1 MSLWVLLAVL
11 AAAFQTVRFALQK
24 VLAGGAA
31 GPGSGPLA
39 ATFARFLWAAP
50 LAALGLAA
58 MAASGAAVPGPGP
71 AFLAWAAAGGLSQIV
86 ATVLVVRLFGMRDF
100 AVGIAL
106 KKTEV
111 ILTALAGLALLGD
124 AVTAPVAAAL
134 AVGLAG
140 VMLLSDARP
149 ADWRPGPAL
158 WIGLGSGAAFALSAV
173 GYRAAA
179 LSLEADWAMRAITT
193 LAWVTAG
200 QAAGMAAWLAWRR
213 PGTVGAVVAD
223 WRRTGPVG
231 AASAAGS
238 ACWFGAFALQS
249 AALVFA
255 VGQVELV
262 FSLLLGRIAFG
273 ERPGPRALG
282 GIVLLGASVVT
293 VALAG

>member
-1 MSLWVLLAVL
+1 MSLWVLLAIL

-24 VLAGGAA
+24 VLAGGAP
-31 GPGSGPLA
+31 GPGAGAYA

-50 LAALGLAA
+50 LAALGLGA
-58 MAASGAAVPGPGP
+58 MAAGGAAVPGPNG
-71 AFLAWAAAGGLSQIV
+71 AFLLWAALGGLSQVV
-86 ATVLVVRLFGMRDF
+86 ATVLVVTLFAMRDF

-124 AVTAPVAAAL
+124 PVTAPVAAAL

-140 VMLLSDARP
+140 VLLLSDARP

-158 WIGLGSGAAFALSAV
+158 WIGLASGAAFAMSAV

-179 LSLEADWAMRAITT
+179 LSLDAGWAVRAATT

-200 QAAGMAAWLAWRR
+200 QALGMAAWLAARR
-213 PGTVGAVVAD
+213 PGTVAAVIAD
-223 WRRTGPVG
+223 WRRTAPVG
-231 AASAAGS
+231 VASAAGS

-255 VGQVELV
+255 VGQVELI
-262 FSLLLGRIAFG
+262 FSLLLGRAAFG
-273 ERPGPRALG
+273 ERPGARALLG
-282 GIVLLGASVVT
+282 MGLLGGSVVA
-293 VALAG
+293 VALAA

>member
-1 MSLWVLLAVL
+1 MDLWVLLAIL

-24 VLAGGAA
+24 VLAGGAP

-50 LAALGLAA
+50 LAAAGLAA
-58 MAASGAAVPGPGP
+58 MAAAGTAVPGPDA
-71 AFLAWAAAGGLSQIV
+71 AFLAWAALGGLSQV
-86 ATVLVVRLFGMRDF
+86 MATVLVVTLFAMRDF

-111 ILTALAGLALLGD
+111 ILTAVVGLVLLGD
-124 AVTAPVAAAL
+124 AVGGPVAAAL
-134 AVGLAG
+134 GVGLVG
-140 VMLLSDARP
+140 VLLLSDARP

-158 WIGLGSGAAFALSAV
+158 WIGLASGAAFALSAV

-179 LSLEADWAMRAITT
+179 LSLEAGWAMRAVTT
-193 LAWVTAG
+193 LAWVTAA

-213 PGTVGAVVAD
+213 PGTVRAVVLD
-223 WRRTGPVG
+223 WRRTAPIG

-255 VGQVELV
+255 VGQVELI
-262 FSLLLGRIAFG
+262 FSLILGRVAFG
-273 ERPGPRALG
+273 ERPPVRALM
-282 GIVLLGASVVT
+282 GIALLGASVVT